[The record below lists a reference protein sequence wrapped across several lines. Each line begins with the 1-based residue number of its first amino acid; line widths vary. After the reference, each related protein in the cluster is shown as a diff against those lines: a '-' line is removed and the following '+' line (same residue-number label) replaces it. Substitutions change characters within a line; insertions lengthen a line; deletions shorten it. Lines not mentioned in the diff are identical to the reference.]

1 MCYSLYSQCNG
12 TKAVTNSLQLHCE
25 CKYFLSTMNDDPL
38 TLRLNG
44 VDNLDDWPA
53 KRYATMWVR
62 KHAKADAKMGK
73 GNKGNRRSGTSGGSY
88 GQLEDMEQEQYGDM
102 VIKERPLK
110 SMLGTWVL

>member
-1 MCYSLYSQCNG
+1 
-12 TKAVTNSLQLHCE
+12 
-25 CKYFLSTMNDDPL
+25 MNDDPL

-44 VDNLDDWPA
+44 VDNLEDWPA

-88 GQLEDMEQEQYGDM
+88 GQLEDMEHEQYDDM

>member
-1 MCYSLYSQCNG
+1 M
-12 TKAVTNSLQLHCE
+12 
-25 CKYFLSTMNDDPL
+25 
-38 TLRLNG
+38 NG

-73 GNKGNRRSGTSGGSY
+73 GNKGNRRTSGGSY
-88 GQLEDMEQEQYGDM
+88 GQLEDMEQYGDM